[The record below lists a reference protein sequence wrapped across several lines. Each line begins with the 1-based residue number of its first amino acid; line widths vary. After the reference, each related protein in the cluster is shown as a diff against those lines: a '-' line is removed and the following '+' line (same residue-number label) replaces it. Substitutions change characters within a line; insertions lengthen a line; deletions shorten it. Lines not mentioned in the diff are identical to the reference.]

1 MGLNSHLSSLSA
13 KTAAMQNFKIW
24 VGTLFGAGLMPFAPG
39 TWGSFFTLPLIYVAA
54 IVSPVYGIPLL
65 LVLTIIL
72 SLWSTDA
79 SVEKFGDDPGQFVM
93 DESAGQTATF
103 LFISF
108 SQTSS
113 DFLILLAG
121 FVLFRIF
128 DILKPFG
135 IKAVEKMRGKFGIL
149 ADDLLAGLYA
159 LVCLKLL
166 IHFVPGL
173 G

>member
-1 MGLNSHLSSLSA
+1 
-13 KTAAMQNFKIW
+13 MQYFKIC
-24 VGTLFGAGLMPFAPG
+24 VGTLFGAGLIPFAPG
-39 TWGSFFTLPLIYVAA
+39 TWGSFFTLPLIYGAA
-54 IVSPVYGIPLL
+54 IASPLYGVPLL
-65 LVLTIIL
+65 FVLTVVL

-79 SVEKFGDDPGQFVM
+79 SVEKFGNDPGQFVM

-108 SQTSS
+108 SFTLS
-113 DFLILLAG
+113 DFSILVTG
-121 FVLFRIF
+121 FIIFRVF

-173 G
+173 V